1 MQSELYLIIGEE
13 EIRVDSYN
21 GEKIC
26 ILIS

>member
-1 MQSELYLIIGEE
+1 MQSELYLIYGEE

-21 GEKIC
+21 GEKTC